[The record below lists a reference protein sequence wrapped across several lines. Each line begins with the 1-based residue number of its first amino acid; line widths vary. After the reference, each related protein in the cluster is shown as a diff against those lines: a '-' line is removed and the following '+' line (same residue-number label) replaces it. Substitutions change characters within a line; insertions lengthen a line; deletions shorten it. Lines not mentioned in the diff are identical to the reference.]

1 MENIYTILENFNR
14 VEEAEKLSE
23 MMGNYTIMKDGKVV
37 ARGVRAT
44 SEQDA
49 IKQAYMKMGSA
60 SKYTGAGMD
69 SFKAVR
75 EEQEVS
81 EDDIDENAF
90 NQAAAAAARAGKKE
104 FEFGGKTHP
113 VKMDKSTAHKLDD
126 DVNEESKPDYIDIDK
141 DGDKEESMKKAAKDA
156 EKMKE
161 DYDKDEYDE
170 EGEMA
175 DNQLDVVHNAA
186 KELQD
191 IIDTDDNLPEW
202 VQKKITLAMDYLD
215 TARDYMSSVDDE
227 MNESP
232 QELEEKAVSRDQQ
245 EAAGAA
251 LSAKRGDTPASKLV
265 GASKEMYNSMT
276 EKELEDFAGTK
287 HKGLPE
293 KKKKKT
299 QETTVAGAVA
309 TATDATGSSVYGN
322 PSVYENEFKKKFDAL
337 TESMNVSVNASNDG
351 NQSMSVSAD
360 GEDAVKLGHLLKMAG
375 LFQSSGYKEPCP
387 SCGEMHE
394 GECTMEEYA
403 NEPNEQTQDTD
414 FMTRTIS
421 GGLNRPKNQVN
432 PNNPGD
438 NPLAMKNLGK
448 TAINLEDSIK
458 EGLNNLYKQYKGE

>member
-14 VEEAEKLSE
+14 VEAEDLSE
-23 MMGNYTIMKDGKVV
+23 MIGYYTIMKDGSVV

-90 NQAAAAAARAGKKE
+90 NQAAAAAERAGKKE

-113 VKMDKSTAHKLDD
+113 VKMDKDTAHQLDD
-126 DVNEESKPDYIDIDK
+126 DVNEEAKPDYIDIDK

-175 DNQLDVVHNAA
+175 DNQLNVVHDAA
-186 KELQD
+186 QELQD

-202 VQKKITLAMDYLD
+202 VQGKITKAMDYLD
-215 TARDYMSSVDDE
+215 TARDYMKSVDDDE
-227 MNESP
+227 ED
-232 QELEEKAVSRDQQ
+232 LEERSLT
-245 EAAGAA
+245 AGE
-251 LSAKRGDTPASKLV
+251 KDR
-265 GASKEMYNSMT
+265 M
-276 EKELEDFAGTK
+276 KELEKEIDMKDFVERYGKEKGESVYYATITK
-287 HKGLPE
+287 MAKQG
-293 KKKKKT
+293 KKKKAN
-299 QETTVAGAVA
+299 ETTVAGAVA
-309 TATDATGSSVYGN
+309 TSADAGGSNIYSN
-322 PSVYENEFKKKFDAL
+322 PSVYESLNTKFQNIL
-337 TESMNVSVNASNDG
+337 SESMNVSVNSSNDP
-351 NQSMSVSAD
+351 SSVPSITVSAS
-360 GEDAVKLGHLLKMAG
+360 GEDALALGKLLQLAAVP
-375 LFQSSGYKEPCP
+375 QSAQQPCER
-387 SCGEMHE
+387 CGEMHE
-394 GECTMEEYA
+394 GECTMEDYA
-403 NEPNEQTQDTD
+403 NEPEEQTQDTD
-414 FMTRTIS
+414 FMTNTIS
-421 GGLNRPKNQVN
+421 GGLNGPKIQAN

-438 NPLAMKNLGK
+438 NPLAMQELDK
-448 TAINLEDSIK
+448 TAVNLTDSIR
-458 EGLNNLYKQYKGE
+458 EGLDNLYKQYKGQ